1 MPKKNSISAL
11 HTIEDLDTVSGG
23 PTRSV
28 LGLTNALTN
37 FDVDVTLLTQN
48 LNKQNFMSPSN
59 IKSFIT
65 YNYNHKFTKN
75 IGLTFKRGIFET
87 IKKNNP
93 CILHSHG
100 IWLASNFWTSK
111 ASSHFN
117 LPHIIHTRGMLSPW
131 SISNKMMKKKIALF
145 LYQKKN
151 LVDAKILIA
160 TSKLEYNEI
169 RNFGLSNPVA
179 IIPNGIYFPKKD
191 QINLDLEKKQKVK
204 KLLFL
209 SRIQKKKG
217 LENLL
222 NAWAKIKPIHWRL
235 QIAGPNEDGH
245 LDEIKFV
252 AKKLKIENQI
262 DYLGHVEDHLKKYVY
277 QQADL
282 FVLPSYSE
290 NFGVVVAEAMS
301 FEVPVI
307 TTTGTPWN
315 EINLL
320 KCGWHIDIGVEPLA
334 LALDQALKMSDKD
347 RKNMGKKAK
356 EYVKKYDW
364 NKIAQ
369 DMKLTYL
376 WALNKTDKPAFI
388 KLN

>member
-1 MPKKNSISAL
+1 MTKNNLISVL
-11 HTIEDLDTVSGG
+11 HTIEDLDLISGG
-23 PTRSV
+23 PTRTV
-28 LGLTNALTN
+28 IGLANALTN
-37 FDVDVTLLTQN
+37 LDVDVTLLSQN

-59 IKSFIT
+59 IKSFKT
-65 YNYNHKFTKN
+65 YNYNFKFTKN
-75 IGLTFKRGIFET
+75 IGLAFKRGIFET

-111 ASSHFN
+111 ASAHFN

-131 SISNKMMKKKIALF
+131 SLSNKKIKKKTALY

-151 LVDAKILIA
+151 LVNAKILIA
-160 TSKLEYNEI
+160 TSKLEYDEI
-169 RNFGLSNPVA
+169 RNFGLLNPVA
-179 IIPNGIYFPKKD
+179 IIPNGINFPEKN
-191 QINLDLEKKQKVK
+191 QINLDLEKKKNVK

-222 NAWAKIKPIHWRL
+222 NAWAKIKPIQWRL
-235 QIAGPNEDGH
+235 QIAGPNEDKY
-245 LDEIKFV
+245 LDEIKIV
-252 AKKLKIENQI
+252 AKKLKIEHQI
-262 DYLGHVEDHLKKYVY
+262 DYLGQIEDHLKKNVY

-301 FEVPVI
+301 FGLPVI

-315 EINLL
+315 ELNFL

-334 LALDQALKMSDKD
+334 LALDQALKISDKD
-347 RKNMGKKAK
+347 RKIMGEKAK

-376 WALNKTDKPAFI
+376 WTLNKIDKPAFI
-388 KLN
+388 KII